1 MENLVPVKANP
12 SMSDYVADTLRDAI
26 TSLQLAPGSPIV
38 EATVARQ
45 LGVSTTPVREAFHRL
60 AKDGLV
66 VLSRYRGANVVKM
79 SVRDVNEIYQL
90 RQVLEPL
97 TVKLAVPNFT
107 ADDVAAMGALLER
120 AGRAIVDRE
129 LAELSRCN
137 REFHGMFMVRSDN
150 DRLRSIL
157 ENLQDQNRIIALL
170 AWRNRGFQP
179 LEHEEHSA
187 IFDAVKAG
195 DAERAAAAAHHHIT
209 RFAQATVAAWAEVE
223 AANPSPV
230 DTADRG

>member
-26 TSLQLAPGSPIV
+26 TSLRLVPGSPIV

-66 VLSRYRGANVVKM
+66 VLSRYRGAIVVKM
-79 SVRDVNEIYQL
+79 SARDVGEIYQL

-97 TVKLAVPNFT
+97 TVRLAVPHFT

-120 AGRAIVDRE
+120 AGRAIVDRD
-129 LAELSRCN
+129 LNELSRCN
-137 REFHGMFMVRSDN
+137 REFHGMFMARSGN
-150 DRLRSIL
+150 NRLRSIL

-170 AWRNRGFQP
+170 AWRNRGYQT

-187 IFDAVKAG
+187 IFAAVQSG
-195 DAERAAAAAHHHIT
+195 DSESAAAATHHHVT
-209 RFAQATVAAWAEVE
+209 RFGRAIVE
-223 AANPSPV
+223 AWIEFEGNPSPDGV
-230 DTADRG
+230 ADRG